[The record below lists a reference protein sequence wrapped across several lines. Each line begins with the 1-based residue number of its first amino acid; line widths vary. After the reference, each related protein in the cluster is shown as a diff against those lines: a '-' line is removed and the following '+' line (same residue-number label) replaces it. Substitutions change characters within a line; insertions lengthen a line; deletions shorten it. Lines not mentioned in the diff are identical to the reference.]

1 MEPEMYQPDYLLW
14 TIFLGVAT
22 GGATTLILYMIS
34 KMFVDWILPWHSQYI
49 YQGISVAG
57 EWEIDQEFEDSKEYS
72 SLVLKQAAG
81 KLKGELK
88 IFKEMTKVTGKRI
101 KIFRVEGFIQD
112 RFISLNL
119 RNKDKNMIGLS
130 SMLLEAV
137 GNGFELEGS
146 EVWYSIEGKK
156 IRSGEVHFKKKSEG
170 PA

>member
-1 MEPEMYQPDYLLW
+1 MEPEMYQPVYLFW
-14 TIFLGVAT
+14 TILIGVGT
-22 GGATTLILYMIS
+22 GGVTTLFLFLIS

-49 YQGISVAG
+49 YKGISVAG
-57 EWEIDQEFEDSKEYS
+57 EWEIDQVFEDSKEYS
-72 SLVLKQAAG
+72 SLVLHQAAG
-81 KLKGELK
+81 KLTGELK
-88 IFKEMTKVTGKRI
+88 IFKEMTKVKGKRI
-101 KIFRVEGFIQD
+101 KLFAVEGFIQD

-130 SMLLEAV
+130 NMLLEAV

-156 IRSGEVHFKKKSEG
+156 IQSGEILFKKKSEG

>member
-1 MEPEMYQPDYLLW
+1 MEPEMYQPVYLFW
-14 TIFLGVAT
+14 TILIGVGT
-22 GGATTLILYMIS
+22 GGVTTLFLFLIS

-49 YQGISVAG
+49 YKGISVAG
-57 EWEIDQEFEDSKEYS
+57 EWEIDQVFEDSKEYS
-72 SLVLKQAAG
+72 SLVLHQAAG

-88 IFKEMTKVTGKRI
+88 IFKEMTKVKGKRI
-101 KIFRVEGFIQD
+101 KLFAVEGFIQD

-130 SMLLEAV
+130 NMLLEAV

-156 IRSGEVHFKKKSEG
+156 ISSGEIQFKKKSEG